1 MQKVKHVIY
10 NTYLSIIKS
19 KVFLSSKKSKILKNV
34 RILTDISSNPLSNI
48 IFYCMIFL
56 VCTAPALHT
65 SLYKTL
71 HKHDFI
77 IL

>member
-1 MQKVKHVIY
+1 MQKVKLVIY

-48 IFYCMIFL
+48 FYCMIFL